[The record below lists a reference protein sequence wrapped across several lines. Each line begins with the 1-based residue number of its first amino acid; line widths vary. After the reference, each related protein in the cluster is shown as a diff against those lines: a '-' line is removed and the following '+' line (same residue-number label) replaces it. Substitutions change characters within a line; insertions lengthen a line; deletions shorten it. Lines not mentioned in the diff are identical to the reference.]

1 MAYPYTLATG
11 LLAAAALLTG
21 CGGGGGGSTPEAAA
35 ASTGAGTS
43 TTSAAS
49 AANPADGAATS
60 ASANA
65 VATTSAAT
73 QTERNGSALD
83 LSASAGDSA
92 AVSQALAVRS
102 PMAVAAA
109 GTPTATTTPSL
120 TLRARADLAGN
131 VGALVSLRIDGATQA
146 TVEVR
151 STTLTDYT
159 FSAPTLKAGAIVEVV
174 YSNDAMVS
182 GQDRN
187 LYIGYL
193 TSGGTVVLPTLPGA
207 VFDRG
212 NGAAAFDGLDSMAG
226 RGDLYWS
233 GALRLTWPGSTAAD
247 PLLAAKTA
255 ASRFL
260 LQASFGPT
268 TAEITRLAGITPAIW
283 IDQQMALPATP
294 DVVNYVQAKYA
305 LGDAYRPGGSKYD
318 PAWVGQKFWASAAQS
333 PDQLRKRV
341 GFALHQIF
349 MVSQQDSSLFHQARA
364 YANYLDTLNKNA
376 FGNYRTLLEDVA
388 LSPVMGIYLSHMRNR
403 KEDAATGRLPDENFA
418 RELMQLFS
426 IGLVELN
433 SDGSPK
439 LNAQGKPIE
448 TYTNADVMALAKVFT
463 GWGWA
468 YPDAQLTEQNFRWGS
483 PDLSSA
489 AKDTGIDLL
498 RMKAYPGMASSAEKK
513 LFTGKANAVVIP
525 AGASSAEGLRLALD
539 ALYRHPN
546 VGPFIGRQ
554 LIQRLVTSN
563 PTPAYVARVAAVFNN
578 NGAAVRGDLAAVVR
592 AVLLDSDAR
601 SSTPPVGFGKLR
613 EPVLRVAQWLRAFGA
628 TSDTGDFMMAWELDN
643 QSQRALNAASVFS
656 YFRPGYVPP
665 NTVFAVASAT
675 APEFQIVNESTAAAW
690 VNTAEQMVMGGLG
703 WTGSARDV
711 SSTYAPQVALAS
723 AGNLGGLL
731 DNINQLLLAGRMSA
745 ELRQAL
751 LDAVIGVG
759 GSDAAS
765 QLNRARA
772 AAFMAMASHEFLVQ
786 K

>member
-1 MAYPYTLATG
+1 MPSQTTAHS
-11 LLAAAALLTG
+11 
-21 CGGGGGGSTPEAAA
+21 ST
-35 ASTGAGTS
+35 
-43 TTSAAS
+43 
-49 AANPADGAATS
+49 
-60 ASANA
+60 
-65 VATTSAAT
+65 
-73 QTERNGSALD
+73 LD
-83 LSASAGDSA
+83 LSATAGDSPD
-92 AVSQALAVRS
+92 VSQTLAVRS
-102 PMAVAAA
+102 LVALGTA
-109 GTPTATTTPSL
+109 GTTATADTTTPTL

-131 VGALVSLRIDGATQA
+131 VGALVSLRIDGATIA

-159 FSAPTLKAGAIVEVV
+159 VSAPSLKAGTRVDVV
-174 YSNDAMVS
+174 YTNDAVVS

-193 TSGGTVVLPTLPGA
+193 TSGDTVVLPTLPGA
-207 VFDRG
+207 IFDRG
-212 NGAAAFDGLDSMAG
+212 NGAAAFDGVDTMAG

-233 GALRLTWPGSTAAD
+233 GALRLTWPNAAVAD
-247 PLLAAKTA
+247 PLLPAKTA

-268 TAEITRLAGITPAIW
+268 TAEINRLASITPASW

-294 DVVNYVQAKYA
+294 DFVNHVQAKYA
-305 LGDAYRPGGSKYD
+305 LGDAYRPGGSNYD
-318 PAWVGQKFWASAAQS
+318 PGFVGQKFWANVAQS

-349 MVSQQDSSLFHQARA
+349 MVSQQDSNLYDQARA
-364 YANYLDTLNKNA
+364 YASYLDTLNKNA
-376 FGNYRTLLEDVA
+376 FGNYRTLLEDMA
-388 LSPVMGIYLSHMRNR
+388 LSPAMGIYLSHLRNR

-418 RELMQLFS
+418 REVMQLFS

-433 SDGSPK
+433 TDGSPK

-468 YPDAQLTEQNFRWGS
+468 YPDAQLTEQTFRWSS
-483 PDLSSA
+483 PDLSTA

-498 RMKAYPGMASSAEKK
+498 KMKAYPGMASSAEKK
-513 LFTGKANAVVIP
+513 LFTGKANAVLIP
-525 AGASSAEGLRLALD
+525 AGASAAEGLRLALD
-539 ALYRHPN
+539 ALYRHAN

-563 PTPAYVARVAAVFNN
+563 PNPAYVARVAAVFNN
-578 NGAAVRGDLAAVVR
+578 NGAGVRGDLAAVVR
-592 AVLLDSDAR
+592 AVLLDTDAR
-601 SSTPPVGFGKLR
+601 NNAPPVGFGKLR

-628 TSDTGDFMMAWELDN
+628 TSSTGDFMLAWELDN
-643 QSQRALNAASVFS
+643 QSQRAFNAPSVFS

-665 NTVFAVASAT
+665 NTSFAATSAT
-675 APEFQIVNESTAAAW
+675 TPEFQIVNESTAAAW

-703 WTGSARDV
+703 WTGSASDV
-711 SSTYAPQVALAS
+711 SSSYAPQVVLAS

-731 DNINQLLLAGRMSA
+731 DNINLLLLAGRMSA

-772 AAFMAMASHEFLVQ
+772 AAFMAMASNEFLVQ

>member
-1 MAYPYTLATG
+1 MAYPHTFIAG
-11 LLAAAALLTG
+11 LLATAAALSG
-21 CGGGGGGSTPEAAA
+21 CGGGGSSTAGAVAAATAAAPGFSGAAA
-35 ASTGAGTS
+35 ASAS
-43 TTSAAS
+43 ETTAAS
-49 AANPADGAATS
+49 T
-60 ASANA
+60 NA
-65 VATTSAAT
+65 PIQTTTNSST
-73 QTERNGSALD
+73 PD
-83 LSASAGDSA
+83 LSATVGDSA
-92 AVSQALAVRS
+92 DVSQALAVRS
-102 PMAVAAA
+102 PAALGTA
-109 GTPTATTTPSL
+109 GTKTSANPPTL
-120 TLRARADLAGN
+120 TLRARADLAAN
-131 VGALVSLRIDGATQA
+131 VGALVALRIDGATIA

-151 STTLTDYT
+151 STTLADYT
-159 FSAPTLKAGAIVEVV
+159 VSAPTLKAGAKVDVA
-174 YSNDAMVS
+174 YTNDAVVS

-193 TSGGTVVLPTLPGA
+193 ISGDTVVLPTLPGA

-212 NGAAAFDGLDSMAG
+212 NGAAAFDGVDTMDG

-233 GALRLTWPGSTAAD
+233 GALRLTWPGTAVAD
-247 PLLAAKTA
+247 PLLPSRIA

-268 TAEITRLAGITPAIW
+268 TAEITRLASITPASW

-294 DVVNYVQAKYA
+294 DFVNHVQAKYA

-318 PAWVGQKFWASAAQS
+318 PGFVAQKFWANVAQS

-349 MVSQQDSSLFHQARA
+349 MVSQQDSNLYDQARA
-364 YANYLDTLNKNA
+364 YASYLDTLNKNA
-376 FGNYRTLLEDVA
+376 FGNYRTLLEDMA
-388 LSPVMGIYLSHMRNR
+388 LSPAMGIYLSHLRNR

-418 RELMQLFS
+418 REVMQLFS

-433 SDGSPK
+433 TDGSPK

-468 YPDAQLTEQNFRWGS
+468 YPDAQLTEQTFRWSS
-483 PDLSSA
+483 PDLSTA

-498 RMKAYPGMASSAEKK
+498 KMKAYPGMASSAEKK
-513 LFTGKANAVVIP
+513 LFTGKANAVLIP
-525 AGASSAEGLRLALD
+525 AGASAAEGLRLALD
-539 ALYRHPN
+539 ALYRHAN

-563 PTPAYVARVAAVFNN
+563 PNPAYVARVAAVFNN
-578 NGAAVRGDLAAVVR
+578 NGAGVRGDLAAVVR
-592 AVLLDSDAR
+592 AVLLDTDAR
-601 SSTPPVGFGKLR
+601 NNAPPVGFGKLR

-628 TSDTGDFMMAWELDN
+628 TSSTGDFMLAWELDN
-643 QSQRALNAASVFS
+643 QSQRAFNAPSVFS

-665 NTVFAVASAT
+665 NTSFAATSAT
-675 APEFQIVNESTAAAW
+675 TPEFQIVNESTAAAW

-703 WTGSARDV
+703 WTGSASDV
-711 SSTYAPQVALAS
+711 SSSYAPQVVLAS

-731 DNINQLLLAGRMSA
+731 DNINLLLLAGRMSA

-772 AAFMAMASHEFLVQ
+772 AAFMAMASNEFLVQ